1 MAAWGEK
8 LREARK
14 GVMLHYD
21 ASASDAGAVAWLRS
35 PECRVSYTWIIL
47 NNGSQITIAPPDAR
61 AFHAGVC
68 RPSNPEKLNYADANS
83 AFYGIAIAAT
93 AGDRATAIQKEAVY
107 NLCVALFQRHKWS
120 RKTGLYRIVGH
131 GSECWPRGR
140 KTDPEGPDPSR
151 PVLSVAEIR
160 EMVRTP

>member
-1 MAAWGEK
+1 MAAWGDE
-8 LREARK
+8 LYEARK

-47 NNGSQITIAPPDAR
+47 DNGAQITIAPPDAR
-61 AFHAGVC
+61 AWHAGVC
-68 RPSNPEKLNYADANS
+68 RPSDPKLPYKDANS

-93 AGDRATAIQKEAVY
+93 AGDRATDLQKQAVV

-131 GSECWPRGR
+131 NTECWPRGR
-140 KTDPEGPDPSR
+140 KTDPEGPTPGS

-160 EMVRTP
+160 AMASA